1 MRYILAP
8 FAVAAGVCAAVL
20 MSGQPAPAGAAAH
33 PVPQVRAQ
41 EHAATK
47 GCVQPGE
54 TGLYLSKEGTAKV
67 TFSQPLLDGL
77 RKAGATIDAIDPIRL
92 VDNGT
97 AAVMP
102 IGEKYDNIELP
113 SGRVCYP
120 GGFSIVQAATG
131 KVYEIEDFWIQFAAF
146 GDSKFFA
153 TPEVDGVP
161 RAAGELTML
170 NFSVPQAFTTGEFV
184 PHNGG
189 IGPKRVSMDMDGEWA
204 RHLNS
209 ELGTDFWAGMHLFD
223 TDIAWKGVP
232 TKALPNV
239 GLFPSPGVAGLKVIA
254 DAIRPHL

>member
-1 MRYILAP
+1 MRYTLVP
-8 FAVAAGVCAAVL
+8 LAVAAGLCTVMLTAGQAV
-20 MSGQPAPAGAAAH
+20 PAAAQSA
-33 PVPQVRAQ
+33 PQVRAQ
-41 EHAATK
+41 EHAAAVK
-47 GCVQPGE
+47 GCVKPGE

-77 RKAGATIDAIDPIRL
+77 RRAGATIDAIAPIRPA
-92 VDNGT
+92 DNGT

-120 GGFSIVQAATG
+120 GGFRIVSATG
-131 KVYEIEDFWIQFAAF
+131 KVYEIEDFWIQFAVL

-170 NFSVPQAFTTGEFV
+170 NFSVPQAFATGEFV

-189 IGPKRVSMDMDGEWA
+189 IGPERVIMDMDGQWA
-204 RHLNS
+204 AHLNS

-232 TKALPNV
+232 TKAFPNV
-239 GLFPSPGVAGLKVIA
+239 GLFPGPGVAGLKVIA
-254 DAIRPHL
+254 DAIRPNL